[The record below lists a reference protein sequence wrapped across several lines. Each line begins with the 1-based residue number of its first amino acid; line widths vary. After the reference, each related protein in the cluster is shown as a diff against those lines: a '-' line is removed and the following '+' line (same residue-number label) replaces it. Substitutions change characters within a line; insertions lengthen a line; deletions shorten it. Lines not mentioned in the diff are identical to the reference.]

1 MDASVE
7 KWSLPDDAKK
17 ILIKRFKVLKGK
29 VILEVFIKEGDNNQ
43 FNTLTILFT
52 KDLEKLS
59 DKIEVHINKI
69 GDAKSKKYN
78 ATRSPTI
85 LINPEDYKIRYTGYP
100 FGEEGKSFIET
111 IILVSQKESN
121 LSKASKDMLAE
132 LDEPRYAQVFVTLTC
147 PYCPL
152 QVLNAFKA
160 AIEKPD
166 FVSSECIEIMEN
178 MDLAKKYDVVS
189 IPQTVINGKKMSRGL
204 EPEEQLIDEI
214 VTLKPSEEWGQESL
228 ITTEGIE
235 VDLVIIGGGPAG
247 LTAGIY
253 AARSGLRS
261 AVLEKSIVGGQ
272 VTITPIVENWP
283 GFQRIPGK
291 QLMDMITAQAQNYV
305 PILEGEEV
313 IEIKVGKNIEAFTKR
328 NRFIAKAVI
337 LATGAAPRKLKIPGE
352 EQFYGRGVSYCATC
366 DGYLFK
372 DKQVIVVGGGNTA
385 LTDSL
390 YLKNIGV
397 KVTLAVREDQFKGE
411 KALQDSVVKEN
422 IQIIWN
428 SVVEE
433 ITGTNTVTG
442 VKIKN
447 MKDKTVKQIKIDAIF
462 VAVGVTPNNKLASEI
477 GLKLDDAGFIV
488 TDRYGRTN
496 IPRIYAAGDITVGIQ
511 QIVTAVGSG
520 ATAATAAFED
530 IKHPYWIPKET

>member
-1 MDASVE
+1 
-7 KWSLPDDAKK
+7 
-17 ILIKRFKVLKGK
+17 
-29 VILEVFIKEGDNNQ
+29 
-43 FNTLTILFT
+43 
-52 KDLEKLS
+52 
-59 DKIEVHINKI
+59 
-69 GDAKSKKYN
+69 
-78 ATRSPTI
+78 
-85 LINPEDYKIRYTGYP
+85 
-100 FGEEGKSFIET
+100 
-111 IILVSQKESN
+111 
-121 LSKASKDMLAE
+121 
-132 LDEPRYAQVFVTLTC
+132 
-147 PYCPL
+147 
-152 QVLNAFKA
+152 
-160 AIEKPD
+160 
-166 FVSSECIEIMEN
+166 

-235 VDLVIIGGGPAG
+235 VDLVIVGGGPAG

-520 ATAATAAFED
+520 ATAATSAFED
-530 IKHPYWIPKET
+530 IKHPYWIPKEM